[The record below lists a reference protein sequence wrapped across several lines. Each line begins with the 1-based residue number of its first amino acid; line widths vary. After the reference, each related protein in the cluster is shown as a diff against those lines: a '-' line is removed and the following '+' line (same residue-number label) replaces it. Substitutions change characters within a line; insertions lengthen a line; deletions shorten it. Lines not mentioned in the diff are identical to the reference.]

1 VHVQKHNAARVVNTP
16 AQDCAVTAGAQ
27 SNWGSCMGTYAFAS
41 LAVEGLTC
49 FDPFLEPEGCEDRTH
64 YTAMHLNHAFA
75 NDCMPMGAT
84 LSLSRIEYRA
94 SATGATLDRPA
105 CGQCRYCC
113 GSCSFDGFD
122 NLSIAYLDD
131 SVTEGT
137 CMKAHAGGFC

>member
-1 VHVQKHNAARVVNTP
+1 
-16 AQDCAVTAGAQ
+16 
-27 SNWGSCMGTYAFAS
+27 MGTYAFAS

-64 YTAMHLNHAFA
+64 YTAIHLNHAFA

-105 CGQCRYCC
+105 CGQCRCK
-113 GSCSFDGFD
+113 G
-122 NLSIAYLDD
+122 
-131 SVTEGT
+131 
-137 CMKAHAGGFC
+137 